1 MDDIEFLVNET
12 FKHFEQNFAHL
23 EESGELVM
31 KEDIV
36 NQVEYPATAGVIY
49 HVQKSTS
56 IFVIRTFVSENIR
69 EDFFKIAESPEDYP
83 SLRLL
88 EGANQEIE
96 GRLKF
101 FIVDNL
107 FQAEII
113 HDQINNRRFPI
124 HEELICNISDP
135 GFSWWLT
142 KKEKGFQLAFTMS
155 VASEED
161 TIKLGPMGDREL
173 AIRNFQTFEDLVT
186 KAGLEMN
193 IQNEINRVQFTDCDP
208 FLQEELK
215 DIFEFGVI
223 TDSMQELFRSL
234 GNMTTWLY
242 FQELAAVRRF
252 WIQIQYD
259 LNSKVES
266 I

>member
-12 FKHFEQNFAHL
+12 FKHFEQNFAHA
-23 EESGELVM
+23 EELPELTMKDELV
-31 KEDIV
+31 
-36 NQVEYPATAGVIY
+36 NLVEYPATSGVIY
-49 HVQKSTS
+49 HIQKSAS
-56 IFVIRTFVSENIR
+56 IFVIRTFVSQNIKD
-69 EDFFKIAESPEDYP
+69 DFLRIAQSPEEYP

-88 EGANQEIE
+88 EGGNSDIE

-155 VASEED
+155 VASEEG
-161 TIKLGPMGDREL
+161 TIKLGPMGDREVAL
-173 AIRNFQTFEDLVT
+173 KNFQNFEELAT

-193 IQNEINRVQFTDCDP
+193 IQNEINRVQFTDCDE
-208 FLQEELK
+208 FLLEELK
-215 DIFEFGVI
+215 DVFEFGVI
-223 TDSMQELFRSL
+223 TDTMQELLRSL

-242 FQELAAVRRF
+242 FQELAAMRRF
-252 WIQIQYD
+252 WIQIQFD
-259 LNSKVES
+259 LNTEA
-266 I
+266 